1 MTTTR
6 ISLRLNAPRS
16 KVYGALL
23 DARAVATWMVP
34 DGMTSQMHEFV
45 PRVGG
50 AFRIALTCDAPTG
63 AGETTAHTDRRI
75 RACRA
80 R

>member
-6 ISLRLNAPRS
+6 ISRRLNVPRS

-23 DARAVATWMVP
+23 DARAVA
-34 DGMTSQMHEFV
+34 
-45 PRVGG
+45 
-50 AFRIALTCDAPTG
+50 FRISLTYDAPTG
-63 AGETTAHTDRRI
+63 AGKTTAHTDRRI
-75 RACRA
+75 RACRV